1 MLLIK
6 KYQEYICF
14 TETSLADALKK
25 INKNKSRI
33 IFVVSEHGRLL
44 GSLSDGDVRRW
55 LLERDDLDITISVKH
70 VMNTSVKSLPIGS
83 SQQEIKEK
91 FANGVDCVPLI
102 DESHHLVQLAFQKKN
117 GFFIGDKKISE
128 ETPSF
133 IIAEIGNNHQ
143 GDINLAKKLVDY
155 AKDANVDCVK
165 FQMRSMAKLYKN
177 SGNANDDS
185 ADLGAQ
191 YTLDLLSRFQLS
203 NEELIEVFDYAKNK
217 GILPLC
223 TPWDLDSLIE
233 LETYGMVAYKV
244 ASADFTNF
252 ELLEA
257 ISKTGKP
264 FFCSTGMST
273 EEEIKQ
279 TVKFLNSLGA
289 NYVLLH
295 CNSTYP
301 TPFKDVNLKYIKRL
315 KKITGQLVGYS
326 GHERG
331 ICIPIA
337 SISMG
342 ACVIEKHLTIDRK
355 LEGTDHKVS
364 LLPNELKDMV
374 RQIRQVEESLGTDE
388 FAREISQGELI
399 NRENLAK
406 SLVAKR
412 YIEQGQIITR
422 DMVDIKSPG
431 QGLQPNRIN
440 DLVGKIANRNI
451 EAASFFYKSDIV
463 GQVSKRNY
471 DFSRP
476 FGVPVRYH
484 DYHAIKKGTN
494 LDFVEFHLSYK
505 DLEVNLEKYF
515 LTLEPLGF
523 AVHSPE
529 LFEKDHILD
538 LCSADSEYREKSISL
553 LNKVVTITRSLKQYF
568 PKTETPVI
576 VVNAGGWDRN
586 GFISQD
592 EKIEKYQLV
601 SNALKQI
608 DLTGVTIAIQTMP
621 PFPWHFG
628 GQSYHNLFVCADEI
642 VEFCQNNPN
651 IKICLDVSHS
661 MMSCNYFG
669 WDLLEFVEK
678 IAPYNVH
685 MHIVDAKGS
694 DGEGVEIGQGDVDFN
709 ALFNLLNK
717 VNPNVQFIPEVWQG
731 HKNNGEGFW
740 GGLEFL
746 ETVASSL

>member
-6 KYQEYICF
+6 KIQEYICF
-14 TETSLADALKK
+14 TETSVADALKK
-25 INKNKSRI
+25 ISKNKSRI
-33 IFVVSEHGRLL
+33 VFVVSEHGRLL

-55 LLERDDLDITISVKH
+55 LLESDELDLTLEVKY
-70 VMNTSVKSLPIGS
+70 VMNESVKSLRVGTN
-83 SQQEIKEK
+83 QQEIKEK
-91 FANGVDCVPLI
+91 FVNGVDCIPMI
-102 DESHHLVQLAFQKKN
+102 DESNHLVQLAFQERD
-117 GFFIGDKKISE
+117 GFFVGNKEISE
-128 ETPSF
+128 QSPSF

-143 GDINLAKKLVDY
+143 GDINLAKELVDHALD
-155 AKDANVDCVK
+155 AKVDCVK
-165 FQMRSMAKLYKN
+165 FQMRSMVKLYKN
-177 SGNANDDS
+177 SGDVNDDS

-223 TPWDLDSLIE
+223 TPWDLDSLIA
-233 LETYGMVAYKV
+233 LESYGMAAYKV

-257 ISKTGKP
+257 IANTGKP
-264 FFCSTGMST
+264 FFCSTGMSS
-273 EEEIKQ
+273 EAEIKQ
-279 TVKFLNSLGA
+279 TVKFLDGLGA

-301 TPFKDVNLKYIKRL
+301 TPFKDVNLKYITRL

-337 SISMG
+337 SITLG
-342 ACVIEKHLTIDRK
+342 ACVIEKHLTVDQS

-364 LLPNELKDMV
+364 LLPSELKDMV
-374 RQIRQVEESLGTDE
+374 TQIRQVEESLGTDE
-388 FAREISQGELI
+388 AAREITQGELM

-406 SLVAKR
+406 SLVASQ
-412 YIEQGQIITR
+412 YIERGQLITR
-422 DMVDIKSPG
+422 DMVEIKSPG
-431 QGLQPNRIN
+431 QGLQPNRLD
-440 DLVGKIANRNI
+440 DLIGKVANRDI
-451 EAASFFYKSDIV
+451 EAAGFFYNTDIV
-463 GQVSKRNY
+463 GQIVKRNY
-471 DFSRP
+471 NFSRP

-505 DLEVNLEKYF
+505 DLEIKLEKYF
-515 LTLEPLGF
+515 SSEESLGF
-523 AVHSPE
+523 AIHSPE
-529 LFEKDHILD
+529 LFENDHILD
-538 LCSADSEYREKSISL
+538 LCADDEQYRAHSIQL
-553 LNKVVTITRSLKQYF
+553 LTEVVNITRSLKKYF

-576 VVNAGGWDRN
+576 VVNAGGWDQN
-586 GFISQD
+586 GFIQEDKKS
-592 EKIEKYQLV
+592 EKYQLI
-601 SNALKQI
+601 SDSLKQI
-608 DLTGVTIAIQTMP
+608 DLSGVTIAIQTMP

-628 GQSYHNLFVCADEI
+628 GQSFHNLFVCADEI
-642 VEFCQNNPN
+642 ADFCRENPD

-661 MMSCNYFG
+661 MMSCNYYG
-669 WDLLEFVEK
+669 WNLLEFVEK

-694 DGEGVEIGQGDVDFN
+694 DGEGIEIGQGDVDFD
-709 ALFNLLNK
+709 ALFSLLNK
-717 VNPNVQFIPEVWQG
+717 VNENVQFIPEVWQG

-740 GGLEFL
+740 AGLEFL
-746 ETVASSL
+746 ETFK